1 MYYKDSTLNL
11 RKLVDQGASG
21 VQLVDEISSQIKSTS
36 GLASKYYKSIP
47 DPGEGKPDIAEE
59 IRKRYEAE
67 YKKSSEYLA
76 TRDNMLES
84 LKDGDD
90 DVELKSVKGLGSRPT
105 DDEAID
111 LSPAA
116 EALEL
121 EETSEDFSTVTNF
134 IMSFENEPKET
145 YTAYWDN
152 KQWSIGFGTKAK
164 NKNETIDHAEAMS
177 RLNKSINNSKKD
189 VMEIAKK
196 YGYDWNE
203 DQVSAL
209 TSFTFNLGRSNLV
222 KLVDE
227 GNRGDEQISEMILQ
241 YNKAD
246 GKVLPGLTKRRQAE
260 SNLFSSVD

>member
-1 MYYKDSTLNL
+1 MFYKDSTLNL
-11 RKLVDQGASG
+11 RKLVDEGASG
-21 VQLVDEISSQIKSTS
+21 VQLVDEISSQIKRTS
-36 GLASKYYKSIP
+36 GLASKYYQDVP
-47 DPGEGKPDIAEE
+47 DPGEKETDVAEE

-76 TRDNMLES
+76 TRDNMLAS
-84 LKDGDD
+84 LEKGDA
-90 DVELKSVKGLGSRPT
+90 DVEPKSTKGLGSRPT
-105 DDEAID
+105 DDDID
-111 LSPAA
+111 VSPAA

-134 IMSFENEPKET
+134 VMSFENKPKET

-164 NKNETIDHAEAMS
+164 NKNETIDHEEAMS
-177 RLNKSINNSKKD
+177 RLTKSLNDSKED
-189 VMEIAKK
+189 VMEIANK
-196 YGYDWNE
+196 YGYNWNE
-203 DQVSAL
+203 DQINAL
-209 TSFTFNLGRSNLV
+209 TSFTFNLGRGNLL
-222 KLVDE
+222 KLTDN
-227 GNRGDEQISEMILQ
+227 GNRGDEQISEMILE